1 MDVTLQLYPERGRK
15 KPQNDTVVNQRLL
28 HYNLLLHLSY
38 SQLRFPSLLLLAF
51 LPASPLTT
59 ALTEAE
65 VSAQIQQPFQ
75 GKHWHSRHSPS
86 SGISD

>member
-15 KPQNDTVVNQRLL
+15 KPQNGTVVNQRLL

-51 LPASPLTT
+51 LPAFPLPT

-65 VSAQIQQPFQ
+65 I
-75 GKHWHSRHSPS
+75 KH
-86 SGISD
+86 